1 MVLEMARSGGRPR
14 KGWIGL
20 GALAAGALVLLMA
33 LLGSFYT
40 VDQGT
45 RGVQLRYGAVVGVA
59 QPGLH
64 VKLPFVDQ
72 VKFISVQNQTQ
83 VYEKL
88 EAYSRDQQPATM
100 RVSVS
105 FHIPD
110 DQVQSLYAQYG
121 SIEALVERLV
131 SRKLPDELKNVF
143 GGYNAISVI
152 QDRTQFGIDVNNAVK
167 KGTVGPLRIDSV
179 QVEEIEFSQAYEDSI
194 EKRMM
199 AEVEI
204 QTKRQNLDTEKIN
217 AEITVTKAKARADSA
232 LAEATAQAEATRIR
246 GEAEAAAI
254 KARGEA
260 LRQNAGLVQLTVAEK
275 WDGRLP
281 QTMLP
286 SGGVPLLDLRRT
298 QGE

>member
-1 MVLEMARSGGRPR
+1 MAFVKAMNQGSR
-14 KGWIGL
+14 KSP
-20 GALAAGALVLLMA
+20 LVLIVVGLLA
-33 LLGSFYT
+33 LLFLLIVFGSFYT

-45 RGVQLRYGAVVGVA
+45 RGVQLRYGAITGVA
-59 QPGLH
+59 KPGLH
-64 VKLPFVDQ
+64 LKLPFIDK
-72 VKFISVQNQTQ
+72 VKFVSVQNHTQ
-83 VYEKL
+83 VYDKL

-110 DQVQSLYAQYG
+110 SQVEALYAQYG
-121 SIEALVERLV
+121 NIEAVVERLV

-152 QDRTQFGIDVNNAVK
+152 QDRTQFGIDVNTAVK
-167 KGTVGPLRIDSV
+167 KGTVGPLAIDSV

-217 AEITVTKAKARADSA
+217 AEIAVTQAKARADSA

-246 GEAEAAAI
+246 GEAEASAI
-254 KARGEA
+254 RARGDA
-260 LRQNAGLVQLTVAEK
+260 LRQNADLVQLTVAEK
-275 WDGRLP
+275 WDGKLP
-281 QTMLP
+281 QTMVP
-286 SGGVPLLDLRRT
+286 GGSVPMIDLKSVR
-298 QGE
+298 

>member
-1 MVLEMARSGGRPR
+1 MPFSKARNVVGGKKSPL
-14 KGWIGL
+14 IL
-20 GALAAGALVLLMA
+20 ALAAIVGLFLL
-33 LLGSFYT
+33 LTFLGSFYT

-45 RGVQLRYGAVVGVA
+45 RGVQLRNGAVTGIA

-64 VKLPFVDQ
+64 MKLPFIDT

-83 VYEKL
+83 SYGAL

-110 DQVQSLYAQYG
+110 SEVKALYSQYG
-121 SIEALVERLV
+121 SIDGLVDRLV

-143 GGYNAISVI
+143 GRYNAISVV
-152 QDRTQFGIDVNNAVK
+152 QDRTQFGIDVNTAVK
-167 KGTVGPLRIDSV
+167 KGTVGPLVIDSV
-179 QVEEIEFSQAYEDSI
+179 QVEEIEFSSAYEDSI

-217 AEITVTKAKARADSA
+217 AEIAVTQAKARADSA
-232 LAEATAQAEATRIR
+232 LAEATAQAEAIRIR

-254 KARGEA
+254 RARGDA
-260 LRQNAGLVQLTVAEK
+260 LRQNAELVQLTLAER
-275 WDGRLP
+275 WDGKLP
-281 QTMLP
+281 ETMVP
-286 SGGVPLLDLRRT
+286 GGSVPLIDLKSVR
-298 QGE
+298 

>member
-1 MVLEMARSGGRPR
+1 MAFVNAMNAGSR
-14 KGWIGL
+14 KSPITLVVAGI
-20 GALAAGALVLLMA
+20 LAVMLL
-33 LLGSFYT
+33 LIVFGSFYT

-45 RGVQLRYGAVVGVA
+45 RGVQLRYGAITGIA
-59 QPGLH
+59 KPGLH
-64 VKLPFVDQ
+64 LKLPFIDK
-72 VKFISVQNQTQ
+72 VKFVSVQNQTQ
-83 VYEKL
+83 VYDKL

-110 DQVQSLYAQYG
+110 SQVEALYAQYG
-121 SIEALVERLV
+121 SIDVLIERLV

-152 QDRTQFGIDVNNAVK
+152 QDRTQFGIDVNAAVK
-167 KGTVGPLRIDSV
+167 KGTAGPLEIDSV

-217 AEITVTKAKARADSA
+217 AEIAVTQAKARADSA

-246 GEAEAAAI
+246 GEAEATAI
-254 KARGEA
+254 RARGDA
-260 LRQNAGLVQLTVAEK
+260 LRQNAGLIQLTVAEK
-275 WDGRLP
+275 WDGKLP

-286 SGGVPLLDLRRT
+286 NSGVPLLDLSTPRSN
-298 QGE
+298 